1 MTVLRSLPLNVRT
14 LFLYAQDTHGMGH
27 VTRTLTIAR
36 HVLARYP
43 NAVAYVATASPVAGQ
58 FALPPRC
65 DYIKLPTLLTP
76 DGVRLAPPQEEDVKR
91 HFRRLRGA
99 ILRDAV
105 LGLEPDVVLVDHE
118 PLGAK
123 GEFADG
129 LAALKAQRPE
139 TRFVFGLR
147 DIMDDTVRIRA
158 QWREL
163 GVYEALEHLYDGI
176 AVYGSPAL
184 YDVAEAY
191 GIPPC
196 VRPKLH
202 YCGYD
207 GHGRDIA
214 HDIAAV
220 VELGPDARR
229 DSLGFRD
236 VVQRRRAVHRNA
248 VVQVLERLVHPQL
261 APLGANAHRVVHD
274 VPQAEHEPR
283 LGTLRLERSEP
294 FREFSLGAQRL
305 VVHEHHVRLEAQH
318 RVPQDRAAEA
328 AEVPLH
334 LLFLWRREAH
344 PVGGE
349 QGWQFD
355 VVTPRW
361 QGELAR
367 HGRRRRDVG
376 DRVRVPGQH
385 VAGNRES
392 PGDVPQAMRV
402 LRIQKQ
408 GADIERQRPQHR
420 HAIALR
426 RRGHRHARGG
436 AVQQARHES
445 ADAVET
451 AEIEALADGGWG
463 AEVAR
468 QPRGERAGAERV
480 GVQHL
485 NQAQIAQALGA
496 NPLLRLRRDPRH
508 DERVL
513 LERQDLAARV
523 VAAHGDH
530 PVGPLDQ
537 RDRLGHE
544 VQDADVGALLRVV
557 AHPLALF
564 PRHEGARHAHN
575 GHVPGPVGL
584 EKRPGQRFAV
594 VPAAH
599 ETERDLARRQAFQ
612 HGVAPGR
619 GEVEAGPLVEISR
632 VARLGRHVGAEPV
645 LAHGVEHGR
654 IAVDPYGV
662 VEVPD
667 GLQVGP
673 VGPGASHR
681 PAVVQHLAQPD
692 HAARVA
698 ARAQAVERG
707 GELARD
713 AERQVVHDQHVGV
726 EHFDGAA
733 DDAGAQGDQVLVGH
747 VQQEA
752 RVVRPV
758 GLAAQRRQRD
768 AVHTLG

>member
-14 LFLYAQDTHGMGH
+14 LFLYAQDTHGLGH

-43 NAVAYVATASPVAGQ
+43 NALAYVATASPVAGQ

-76 DGVRLAPPQEEDVKR
+76 DGVRLAPPQEEEVKR
-91 HFRRLRGA
+91 HFRRVRGA

-163 GVYEALEHLYDGI
+163 GVYEALEHLYD
-176 AVYGSPAL
+176 
-184 YDVAEAY
+184 
-191 GIPPC
+191 
-196 VRPKLH
+196 
-202 YCGYD
+202 
-207 GHGRDIA
+207 
-214 HDIAAV
+214 
-220 VELGPDARR
+220 
-229 DSLGFRD
+229 

-248 VVQVLERLVHPQL
+248 VVEVLERFVHAQL

-283 LGTLRLERSEP
+283 LGTLRLERGEP
-294 FREFSLGAQRL
+294 VREFSLGAQRL

-318 RVPQDRAAEA
+318 GVPQDRAADA

-334 LLFLWRREAH
+334 LLFLWRREPH
-344 PVGGE
+344 PVGRE
-349 QGWQFD
+349 QSRQFD

-436 AVQQARHES
+436 AVQQARHE
-445 ADAVET
+445 
-451 AEIEALADGGWG
+451 
-463 AEVAR
+463 
-468 QPRGERAGAERV
+468 
-480 GVQHL
+480 
-485 NQAQIAQALGA
+485 
-496 NPLLRLRRDPRH
+496 
-508 DERVL
+508 
-513 LERQDLAARV
+513 
-523 VAAHGDH
+523 
-530 PVGPLDQ
+530 
-537 RDRLGHE
+537 
-544 VQDADVGALLRVV
+544 
-557 AHPLALF
+557 
-564 PRHEGARHAHN
+564 
-575 GHVPGPVGL
+575 
-584 EKRPGQRFAV
+584 
-594 VPAAH
+594 
-599 ETERDLARRQAFQ
+599 
-612 HGVAPGR
+612 
-619 GEVEAGPLVEISR
+619 
-632 VARLGRHVGAEPV
+632 
-645 LAHGVEHGR
+645 
-654 IAVDPYGV
+654 
-662 VEVPD
+662 
-667 GLQVGP
+667 
-673 VGPGASHR
+673 
-681 PAVVQHLAQPD
+681 
-692 HAARVA
+692 
-698 ARAQAVERG
+698 
-707 GELARD
+707 
-713 AERQVVHDQHVGV
+713 
-726 EHFDGAA
+726 
-733 DDAGAQGDQVLVGH
+733 
-747 VQQEA
+747 
-752 RVVRPV
+752 
-758 GLAAQRRQRD
+758 
-768 AVHTLG
+768 